1 MVFYTPE
8 NRDRELLPHDPF
20 KAFVA
25 PRPIGWISTV
35 GPGGEV
41 NLAPYSYFNAVSDH
55 PPVVMFSSA
64 GPKDS
69 VTFAHATEEFVWN
82 MATWELREAMNL
94 TSATLPRGES
104 EFAHAGL
111 AAAPSR
117 LVAPPRVADTPVAFE
132 CRVIQRVEIGSH
144 LVTFGEVV
152 GVHVDERYIVD
163 GRFDT
168 AGARPIARCGYRG
181 DYAVVTEL
189 FELLRPR

>member
-25 PRPIGWISTV
+25 PRPIGWVSTV

-41 NLAPYSYFNAVSDH
+41 NLAPYSYFNAVSDR
-55 PPVVMFSSA
+55 PPTVMFSSA

-69 VTFAHATEEFVWN
+69 ATFAQATDEFVWN
-82 MATWELREAMNL
+82 LATWDLREAMNQ
-94 TSATLPRGES
+94 TSAELPRGES

-111 AAAPSR
+111 EMAPSR
-117 LVAPPRVADTPVAFE
+117 LVAPPRVAATPVAFE
-132 CRVIQRVEIGSH
+132 CKVIQRVELTTNI
-144 LVTFGEVV
+144 VTFGEVI
-152 GVHVDERYIVD
+152 GIHVDERHIVD

-168 AGARPIARCGYRG
+168 AGVRPIARCGYRG
-181 DYAVVTEL
+181 DYATVTEL
-189 FELLRPR
+189 FEMVRP